1 MMVLMLIG
9 VIVGAVLGLR
19 FKVLVLAPVICI
31 ALVIVAVDGVA
42 RGDEL
47 WRLAVS
53 MIGIG
58 TAVQV
63 GYVLGIV
70 IQLLMDS
77 ARSSH
82 HSTVSLPTSP
92 RISGPV

>member
-42 RGDEL
+42 RGDGL

-53 MIGIG
+53 MIGIA

-63 GYVLGIV
+63 GYILGIV

-77 ARSSH
+77 APSSH

-92 RISGPV
+92 GISGPV

>member
-1 MMVLMLIG
+1 MVILILIG
-9 VIVGAVLGLR
+9 VLVGAVLGLR
-19 FKVLVLAPVICI
+19 FKVFVLVPVISI

-53 MIGIG
+53 MIVIA

-63 GYVLGIV
+63 GYILGIV
-70 IQLLMDS
+70 IQFVMAS
-77 ARSSH
+77 ARNTH
-82 HSTVSLPTSP
+82 HATVSLPTLP
-92 RISGPV
+92 GISGPV